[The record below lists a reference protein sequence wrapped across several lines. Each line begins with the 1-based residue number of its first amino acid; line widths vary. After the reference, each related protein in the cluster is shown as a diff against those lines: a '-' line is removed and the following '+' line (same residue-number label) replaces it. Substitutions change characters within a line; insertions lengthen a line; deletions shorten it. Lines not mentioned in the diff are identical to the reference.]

1 MYHFS
6 TDFKTINCLL
16 KEVLQF
22 KTKRFKPFSNINA
35 HKYPRNS
42 LKLHFNKSAEK
53 LNAMLALTIG
63 ENELAKG
70 VVNIKSMATREE
82 KQVPLLEVYS
92 DFNKIFNEITLQE

>member
-1 MYHFS
+1 
-6 TDFKTINCLL
+6 
-16 KEVLQF
+16 
-22 KTKRFKPFSNINA
+22 
-35 HKYPRNS
+35 
-42 LKLHFNKSAEK
+42 
-53 LNAMLALTIG
+53 MLALTIG